1 MIKMNCALSKWQ
13 KSLNLLRLC
22 HIVLIFLSTGSLFFA
37 QSLGEKLFKENG
49 VVETTVNAIVK
60 ELDVAKGLFYYY
72 FKSKDDVIE
81 AISKKYNDSFK
92 KNINTFTTTDN
103 YDEELN
109 ECIENIITSFKTMW
123 SNLHGETANIDL
135 SILTART
142 IEEAKQSAS
151 EVLKKLFDEGIEK
164 DVLNI
169 KNSEYYANTLVSGI
183 ADLIHESNNNIQD
196 IKNFVLDF
204 INQVRK
210 DKNNGK

>member
-1 MIKMNCALSKWQ
+1 MEPTDAEQRREEFINA
-13 KSLNLLRLC
+13 
-22 HIVLIFLSTGSLFFA
+22 A
-37 QSLGEKLFKENG
+37 EKLFKENG

-123 SNLHGETANIDL
+123 SNLHGETSNIDL
-135 SILTART
+135 SILTAKT

>member
-1 MIKMNCALSKWQ
+1 MEPTDAEQRREEFINA
-13 KSLNLLRLC
+13 
-22 HIVLIFLSTGSLFFA
+22 A
-37 QSLGEKLFKENG
+37 EKLFKENG

-109 ECIENIITSFKTMW
+109 ECIENIITSFKTMR
-123 SNLHGETANIDL
+123 SNLHGETTNIDL

>member
-1 MIKMNCALSKWQ
+1 MEPTDAEQRREEFINA
-13 KSLNLLRLC
+13 
-22 HIVLIFLSTGSLFFA
+22 A
-37 QSLGEKLFKENG
+37 EKLFKETG

-92 KNINTFTTTDN
+92 KNINTLTTTDN

>member
-1 MIKMNCALSKWQ
+1 MEPTDAEQRREEFINA
-13 KSLNLLRLC
+13 
-22 HIVLIFLSTGSLFFA
+22 A
-37 QSLGEKLFKENG
+37 EKLFKENG

-169 KNSEYYANTLVSGI
+169 KNSEYYANTLASGI

>member
-1 MIKMNCALSKWQ
+1 MDTNDSEQRREEFINA
-13 KSLNLLRLC
+13 
-22 HIVLIFLSTGSLFFA
+22 A
-37 QSLGEKLFKENG
+37 EKLFKENG

-92 KNINTFTTTDN
+92 KSIMAHSSTNN

-135 SILTART
+135 TILSSRT
-142 IEEAKQSAS
+142 IDEAKQSAS
-151 EVLKKLFDEGIEK
+151 EVLKKIFDEGIEK

-183 ADLIHESNNNIQD
+183 SDLIHDENASIQD
-196 IKNFVLDF
+196 IKNFIMDF

-210 DKNNGK
+210 DKNNG

>member
-1 MIKMNCALSKWQ
+1 MEPTDAEQRREEFINA
-13 KSLNLLRLC
+13 
-22 HIVLIFLSTGSLFFA
+22 A
-37 QSLGEKLFKENG
+37 EKLFKENG

-103 YDEELN
+103 YDDELN

-123 SNLHGETANIDL
+123 SNLHGETSNIDL

>member
-1 MIKMNCALSKWQ
+1 M
-13 KSLNLLRLC
+13 
-22 HIVLIFLSTGSLFFA
+22 
-37 QSLGEKLFKENG
+37 
-49 VVETTVNAIVK
+49 
-60 ELDVAKGLFYYY
+60 
-72 FKSKDDVIE
+72 SKDDVIE

-204 INQVRK
+204 IKQVRK

>member
-1 MIKMNCALSKWQ
+1 METSDNEQRREEFINVA
-13 KSLNLLRLC
+13 
-22 HIVLIFLSTGSLFFA
+22 
-37 QSLGEKLFKENG
+37 EKLFKENG

-92 KNINTFTTTDN
+92 KSIMAHSATNN

-135 SILTART
+135 SILSSRT
-142 IEEAKQSAS
+142 IDEAKQSAS
-151 EVLKKLFDEGIEK
+151 EVLKKIFDEGIEK

-183 ADLIHESNNNIQD
+183 SDLIHDENTSIQD
-196 IKNFVLDF
+196 VKNFIMDF
-204 INQVRK
+204 INQIRK
-210 DKNNGK
+210 DKNNG

>member
-1 MIKMNCALSKWQ
+1 MEPTDAEQRREEFINA
-13 KSLNLLRLC
+13 
-22 HIVLIFLSTGSLFFA
+22 A
-37 QSLGEKLFKENG
+37 EKLFKENG

-81 AISKKYNDSFK
+81 AISQKYNDSFK

-103 YDEELN
+103 YDDELN

-151 EVLKKLFDEGIEK
+151 EVLKKLFDKGIEK

>member
-1 MIKMNCALSKWQ
+1 MEPTDAEQRREEFINA
-13 KSLNLLRLC
+13 
-22 HIVLIFLSTGSLFFA
+22 A
-37 QSLGEKLFKENG
+37 EKLFKENG

-123 SNLHGETANIDL
+123 SNLHGETTNIDL

>member
-1 MIKMNCALSKWQ
+1 MEPTDAEQRREEFINA
-13 KSLNLLRLC
+13 
-22 HIVLIFLSTGSLFFA
+22 A
-37 QSLGEKLFKENG
+37 EKLFKENG

-123 SNLHGETANIDL
+123 SNLHGETANTDL

>member
-1 MIKMNCALSKWQ
+1 MDTNDSEQRREEFINA
-13 KSLNLLRLC
+13 
-22 HIVLIFLSTGSLFFA
+22 A
-37 QSLGEKLFKENG
+37 EKLFKENG

-92 KNINTFTTTDN
+92 KSIMAHSSANN

-135 SILTART
+135 TILSSRT
-142 IEEAKQSAS
+142 IDEAKQSAS
-151 EVLKKLFDEGIEK
+151 EVLKKIFDEGIEK

-183 ADLIHESNNNIQD
+183 SDLIHDENASIQD
-196 IKNFVLDF
+196 IKNFIMDF

-210 DKNNGK
+210 DKK

>member
-1 MIKMNCALSKWQ
+1 MEPTDAEQRREEFINA
-13 KSLNLLRLC
+13 
-22 HIVLIFLSTGSLFFA
+22 A
-37 QSLGEKLFKENG
+37 EKLFKENG

-123 SNLHGETANIDL
+123 SNLHGEAANIDL